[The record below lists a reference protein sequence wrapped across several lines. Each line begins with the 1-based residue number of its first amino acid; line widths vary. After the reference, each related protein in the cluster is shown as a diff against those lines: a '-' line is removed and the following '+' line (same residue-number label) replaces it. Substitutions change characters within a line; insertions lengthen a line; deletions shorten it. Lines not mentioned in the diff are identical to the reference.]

1 MPGAT
6 VFLIQQNMIVQSFCR
21 AAFAD
26 LRNTASEAQSF
37 WQLAPASSL
46 RGDLVLSTLMYV

>member
-6 VFLIQQNMIVQSFCR
+6 VCLIQQNMIVQSFCR

-26 LRNTASEAQSF
+26 LRNTAAEAQSF